1 MRECKWSVVVAE
13 CQWHVVWC
21 PHAGDRTVSKSMKTI
36 ATIFVVFPALILLSK
51 FGEPST
57 SVKTKAVTSQESNIE
72 RMKKCAHQAKK
83 DRQRWF
89 FDETGIA
96 VSLDLGSSAAQAYN
110 DEMKAAGIATK
121 TPLPFRDCSAS
132 ALQ

>member
-1 MRECKWSVVVAE
+1 
-13 CQWHVVWC
+13 
-21 PHAGDRTVSKSMKTI
+21 MKLI
-36 ATIFVVFPALILLSK
+36 ATIFVVFPALILLSQL
-51 FGEPST
+51 GEPKAP
-57 SVKTKAVTSQESNIE
+57 VKTKVIAPKESNIE
-72 RMKKCAHQAKK
+72 RMKKCARQARK

-96 VSLDLGSSAAQAYN
+96 VSLDLGSSAAQAYS
-110 DEMKAAGIATK
+110 DQMKAAGVATK